1 MNSWIRL
8 IKSSSPHIV
17 VKAIGHVRHLLRRQ
31 VLFGFWSFWSL
42 ASRPGAKKRIAR
54 TTSLRSNAADLCLQ
68 KQAYLSLAAVIHAKM
83 PSLHMASIESISIA
97 HISLLMAIDLTCL
110 KGRDDTKYGLPNLQ
124 DSRGLNHPSLRM
136 DLACPASCFRF
147 CHWNLLE
154 ELTRFRIRTS
164 AKETWW
170 TRPEMHH
177 WASVWI

>member
-1 MNSWIRL
+1 
-8 IKSSSPHIV
+8 
-17 VKAIGHVRHLLRRQ
+17 
-31 VLFGFWSFWSL
+31 
-42 ASRPGAKKRIAR
+42 
-54 TTSLRSNAADLCLQ
+54 
-68 KQAYLSLAAVIHAKM
+68 
-83 PSLHMASIESISIA
+83 MASIESISIA

-164 AKETWW
+164 AKET
-170 TRPEMHH
+170 
-177 WASVWI
+177 